1 MDPNTVVS
9 IVIPLE
15 GDAHL
20 VEELVVEVDQVI
32 GSCYRFFEIL
42 LVDDGSTDETAAK
55 VQFLLSRIK
64 RVRYLRL
71 SRQFGRDIAMSAG
84 IESAIGDVV
93 VTMDPKA
100 DPVDI
105 IPRIIEMCKKSGG
118 VVHGIAEN
126 IQPRSILRDCIGN
139 IFRNYCRR
147 RLGVDIRRGVSDLR
161 AMSRQSVNAL
171 LQVREQ
177 HRYLR
182 VLTLM
187 LGYQH
192 EFFPYLLQPRSGATR
207 VTSMREEVAT
217 AIDLLAANTRHPLRV
232 VTALGLLGACLNLLY
247 GGYILF
253 VYLTKPGVAA
263 GWTSLSLQQS
273 GMFFFVCL
281 ILTVLSEYVG
291 TILGEVRS
299 RPLYFIGQEANSSV
313 LLEDTVQSSIVKE
326 SVGWESSS
334 VSTT

>member
-9 IVIPLE
+9 IVVPLE
-15 GDAHL
+15 QDAHL
-20 VEELVVEVDQVI
+20 VEELVNELDQVI
-32 GSCYRFFEIL
+32 GAYYRFFEIL
-42 LVDDGSTDETAAK
+42 LVDDGSSDGTTEK
-55 VQFLLSRIK
+55 VLALLKRVK
-64 RVRYLRL
+64 RVRYMRL
-71 SRQFGRDIAMSAG
+71 SRHFGRDIAMSAG

-93 VTMDPKA
+93 VTLDPKA
-100 DPVDI
+100 DPVDV
-105 IPRIIEMCKKSGG
+105 IPRMIEICRKTGG
-118 VVHGIAEN
+118 IVHGIAEN
-126 IQPRSILRDCIGN
+126 PEPRSLVREWMGD
-139 IFRNYCRR
+139 IFRSYSRK
-147 RLGVDIRRGVSDLR
+147 RLGVDIKRGVSDLR
-161 AMSRQSVNAL
+161 VMSRQSVNAL

-192 EFFPYLLQPRSGATR
+192 EFFSYQLQPRSGGTR
-207 VTSMREEVAT
+207 VTAMRTEVST

-232 VTALGLLGACLNLLY
+232 VTAVGLLGACLNMVY
-247 GGYILF
+247 GGYVLF
-253 VYLTKPGVAA
+253 IYLTKPGVAA
-263 GWTSLSLQQS
+263 GWTTLSLQQS

-313 LLEDTVQSSIVKE
+313 LLENTVQSSIVKE
-326 SVGWESSS
+326 SVG
-334 VSTT
+334 

>member
-9 IVIPLE
+9 IVVPLE
-15 GDAHL
+15 KDAHL
-20 VEELVVEVDQVI
+20 VEELVSELDQVI
-32 GSCYRFFEIL
+32 GASYRFFEIL
-42 LVDDGSTDETAAK
+42 LVDDGSSDGTTEK
-55 VQFLLSRIK
+55 VLDLLKRVK
-64 RVRYLRL
+64 RVRYMRL
-71 SRQFGRDIAMSAG
+71 SRHFGRDVAMSAG

-93 VTMDPKA
+93 VTLDPKT
-100 DPVDI
+100 DPVDV
-105 IPRIIEMCKKSGG
+105 IPSMIEICRKTGG

-126 IQPRSILRDCIGN
+126 PEPRSLAREWMGN
-139 IFRNYCRR
+139 IFRSYCRKW
-147 RLGVDIRRGVSDLR
+147 LGVDIKRGVSDLR
-161 AMSRQSVNAL
+161 VMSRQSVNAL

-192 EFFPYLLQPRSGATR
+192 EFFSYRLQPRSGGTR
-207 VTSMREEVAT
+207 VTAMRTEVST

-232 VTALGLLGACLNLLY
+232 VTALGLLGACLNMVY
-247 GGYILF
+247 GGYVLF
-253 VYLTKPGVAA
+253 IYLTKPGVAA

-313 LLEDTVQSSIVKE
+313 LLEDTVNSSIVKE
-326 SVGWESSS
+326 SVE
-334 VSTT
+334 

>member
-9 IVIPLE
+9 IVVPLE
-15 GDAHL
+15 KDAHL
-20 VEELVVEVDQVI
+20 VEELVSELDQVI
-32 GSCYRFFEIL
+32 GASYRFFEIL
-42 LVDDGSTDETAAK
+42 LVDDGSSDGTTEK
-55 VQFLLSRIK
+55 VLDLLKRVK
-64 RVRYLRL
+64 RVRYMRL
-71 SRQFGRDIAMSAG
+71 SRHFGRDVAMSAG

-93 VTMDPKA
+93 VTLDPKV
-100 DPVDI
+100 DPVDV
-105 IPRIIEMCKKSGG
+105 IPRMIEICRKTGG
-118 VVHGIAEN
+118 IVHGIAEN
-126 IQPRSILRDCIGN
+126 PEPRSLVREWMGD
-139 IFRNYCRR
+139 IFRSYCRK
-147 RLGVDIRRGVSDLR
+147 RLGVDIKRGVSDLR
-161 AMSRQSVNAL
+161 VMSRQSVNAL

-192 EFFPYLLQPRSGATR
+192 EFFSYRLQPRSGGTR
-207 VTSMREEVAT
+207 VTAVRTEVST

-232 VTALGLLGACLNLLY
+232 VTALGLLGACLNMVY
-247 GGYILF
+247 GGYVLF
-253 VYLTKPGVAA
+253 IYLTKPGVAA

-313 LLEDTVQSSIVKE
+313 LLEDTVNSSIVKE
-326 SVGWESSS
+326 SVE
-334 VSTT
+334 